1 VSKDV
6 DCQVFGDQL
15 DVLVEGGLSEDG
27 IRQLR
32 HHAAECTECSMQ
44 LKVKEHLMGPS
55 LAELESEVPEE
66 LLASVWGGVRAGLE
80 ADAADSVAAGVLQER
95 TVIPIRPRLRWAIPA
110 LAAAT
115 LVLVFSTGFLS
126 VALGSARDREATLA
140 QQVAEQQRWLAELG
154 ASPFA
159 DPAARTAA
167 LAGRS
172 PWARALSRQESITIQ
187 GLQTLLE
194 RVPGDRAVLSQ
205 DQLDSVLRSRIPL
218 PVPLLREALAR
229 FDDGDGVLARDL
241 LRALETLDVS
251 PDMRVPTAELMDLLS

>member
-1 VSKDV
+1 
-6 DCQVFGDQL
+6 VFGDQL

-27 IRQLR
+27 MRQLR
-32 HHAAECTECSMQ
+32 HHAAGCTECSMQ

-55 LAELESEVPEE
+55 LADLEAEVPEE
-66 LLASVWGGVRAGLE
+66 LLASVWDGVRAGLK
-80 ADAADSVAAGVLQER
+80 ADAADSGAPGSFRER
-95 TVIPIRPRLRWAIPA
+95 VVVPIRPRFRWVVPT

-115 LVLVFSTGFLS
+115 VVLVFSTGFLS
-126 VALGSARDREATLA
+126 VALGSARDREATLT
-140 QQVAEQQRWLAELG
+140 QQVAEQQRWLSELG
-154 ASPFA
+154 ATPFA

-172 PWARALSRQESITIQ
+172 PWTRALSRQESISIQ
-187 GLQTLLE
+187 GLQALLE

-205 DQLDSVLRSRIPL
+205 AQLDSVLRSRTPL

-229 FDDGDGVLARDL
+229 IDDGEGVLARDL